1 MRIAITG
8 NIGSGKTTVGDYL
21 RSKGYEVVDTDQ
33 IARDVVKPGEPALNI
48 VRETFGDQVFH
59 EDGTL
64 DRARLASMVFRDA
77 KLKAKLE
84 AILHPAIWEKV
95 ERITSDRKIVF
106 VEVPLLYEANWQD
119 RFDYVIVIVADD
131 HIRLERILQRDR
143 STELEAKAKMAAQMP
158 QEEKALM
165 ADFVVDN
172 SGDFSHTKKQIEQ
185 ILKDIGGSHEKY

>member
-95 ERITSDRKIVF
+95 ERLTSDRKIVF

-185 ILKDIGGSHEKY
+185 ILKDIGGSHEKD

>member
-95 ERITSDRKIVF
+95 ERITSDKKIVF

-143 STELEAKAKMAAQMP
+143 STELEAKAKMAVQMP

-185 ILKDIGGSHEKY
+185 ILKDIGGSHEKD

>member
-59 EDGTL
+59 EDGTP

-165 ADFVVDN
+165 ADYVVDN

-185 ILKDIGGSHEKY
+185 ILKDIGGSHEKD

>member
-1 MRIAITG
+1 MG
-8 NIGSGKTTVGDYL
+8 
-21 RSKGYEVVDTDQ
+21 
-33 IARDVVKPGEPALNI
+33 
-48 VRETFGDQVFH
+48 
-59 EDGTL
+59 
-64 DRARLASMVFRDA
+64 
-77 KLKAKLE
+77 
-84 AILHPAIWEKV
+84 KV

-185 ILKDIGGSHEKY
+185 ILKDIGGSHEKD

>member
-143 STELEAKAKMAAQMP
+143 STELEAKAKMAVQMP

-185 ILKDIGGSHEKY
+185 ILKDIGGSHEKD

>member
-33 IARDVVKPGEPALNI
+33 MARDVVKPGEPALNI

-95 ERITSDRKIVF
+95 ERLTSDRKIVF

-165 ADFVVDN
+165 ADYVVDN

-185 ILKDIGGSHEKY
+185 ILKDIGGSHEKD

>member
-95 ERITSDRKIVF
+95 ERLTSDRKIVF

-165 ADFVVDN
+165 ADYVVDN

-185 ILKDIGGSHEKY
+185 ILKDIGGSHEKD

>member
-95 ERITSDRKIVF
+95 ERITSDRKTVF

-185 ILKDIGGSHEKY
+185 ILKDIGGSHEKD

>member
-165 ADFVVDN
+165 ADYVVDN

-185 ILKDIGGSHEKY
+185 ILKDIGGSHEKD

>member
-95 ERITSDRKIVF
+95 ERLTSDRKIVF

-143 STELEAKAKMAAQMP
+143 FTELEAKAKMAAQMP

-185 ILKDIGGSHEKY
+185 ILKDIGGSHEKD

>member
-33 IARDVVKPGEPALNI
+33 IAREVVKPGEPALNI

-185 ILKDIGGSHEKY
+185 ILKDIGGSHEKD

>member
-185 ILKDIGGSHEKY
+185 ILKDIGGSHEKD